1 MMERDNHADMRK
13 DATKAEHDYYEAPV
27 QETLAETGDVGGE
40 VVETGRRTF
49 LKGSSLAA
57 LTAVLG
63 VGIPFGRYL
72 PEGYQPVGL
81 ARAQEPDMEAM
92 AGKDGLI
99 ILNERPVNAE
109 TPAHLLDD
117 AVTPASRL
125 FVRNNGAVPF
135 HAFEMDASGWTLTID
150 GEVDAPVELSLD
162 DLRSDFEVV
171 TRQLVLECGGNGRA
185 FFVPGASGNQWT
197 TGAVGCPEWTGVR
210 LRDVLNAAGVK
221 DSAVYTAHFGND
233 PHLSGD
239 PDRVPISRGVPIAKA
254 LEEDALIAFAMNGED
269 IPAIHGFPLRLM
281 VPGFPGSASQK
292 WLNRIWVRDQVH
304 DGPKMGGYSY
314 RLPAYPVAP
323 GTEVPEEDMVVMETM
338 PVKSLITNPASGSQ
352 VSASGFDIRGHAW
365 ADGEVATVE
374 TSIDFG
380 QTWQQAELDAPVNA
394 FAWQHFR
401 QSIQV
406 PQAGYYEVWAKATD
420 TQGRRQPI
428 TTPGWNPRG
437 YGNNMVHRIAVL
449 AV

>member
-1 MMERDNHADMRK
+1 MDSVGRGTNSDSNTDTMSAD
-13 DATKAEHDYYEAPV
+13 EASP
-27 QETLAETGDVGGE
+27 A
-40 VVETGRRTF
+40 VETGRRAF
-49 LKGSSLAA
+49 LKGTSLAA
-57 LTAVLG
+57 LTAMMG
-63 VGIPFGRYL
+63 VAIPFGRFM
-72 PEGYQPVGL
+72 PEGYSPVGL
-81 ARAQEPDMEAM
+81 AHAQEPDMVVM
-92 AGKDGLI
+92 AEKDGVTI
-99 ILNERPVNAE
+99 RNERPINAE
-109 TPAHLLDD
+109 SPAHLLDD
-117 AVTPASRL
+117 AVTPANRL

-135 HAFEMDASGWTLTID
+135 HALDMDASGWTLSVD
-150 GEVDAPVELSLD
+150 GEVDTDLELSLD
-162 DLRSDFEVV
+162 DLRNDFEVV

-210 LRDVLNAAGVK
+210 LRDVLNRAGVRS
-221 DSAVYTAHFGND
+221 SAVYTGHFGND

-239 PDRVPISRGVPIAKA
+239 PERIPISRGVPIAKA
-254 LEEDALIAFAMNGED
+254 LEEDALIAFAMNGND
-269 IPAIHGFPLRLM
+269 IPAVHGFPLRLM
-281 VPGFPGSASQK
+281 VPGYPGSASQK
-292 WLNRIWVRDQVH
+292 WLTRIWVRDQVH

-323 GTEVPEEDMVVMETM
+323 GTEVPEEDMVIMDTM
-338 PVKSLITNPASGSQ
+338 PVKSLITNPQTGAQ
-352 VSASGFDIRGHAW
+352 VGRSFDIRGHAW
-365 ADGEVATVE
+365 ADGEVAKVE

-380 QTWQQAELDAPVNA
+380 QTWQEATLDAPVNA

-401 QSIQV
+401 ATIEV

-449 AV
+449 AG